1 MVPFRQGENCYLP
14 TFHGTLLKR
23 HPAPL
28 LLLLTQVFKIIEDC
42 LVDSGRQTRLRVEH
56 ATGWNVQRGLSA
68 GCQMLHLTGHGCD
81 QFLALEAEE
90 PHLCGVVKRFDVS
103 DRGLMNGDDAC
114 VFSQV
119 CSHLDSRKMFSY
131 ASSVS
136 IQVSTDRL
144 CTFASSIDNS
154 VR

>member
-1 MVPFRQGENCYLP
+1 M
-14 TFHGTLLKR
+14 
-23 HPAPL
+23 
-28 LLLLTQVFKIIEDC
+28 FKIIEDC

-56 ATGWNVQRGLSA
+56 ATGWNVRRRLNA
-68 GCQMLHLTGHGCD
+68 GCQILHLTGHGRD